1 MLCCHCDS
9 WHCNR
14 YLHLLL
20 CCCNLNNS
28 QFSFFKV
35 EADIFFISKLF
46 FIQTLTKQLKMNIGR
61 KDGGPGY
68 VGIQFCQE
76 CNNMLYPREDKN
88 NKVLMY
94 ACRNCDYKQLA
105 DSNCVYVN
113 KIMHEVDELTHINP
127 DVVSDPTLP
136 RTKDHMCPKCNH
148 REAVFFQGQTRRA
161 EEEMRLYYVCT
172 SCKHRWTEWALLL
185 FVGMDQ
191 KMNHVKC
198 IERWFLYIFP
208 ILLRY

>member
-1 MLCCHCDS
+1 
-9 WHCNR
+9 
-14 YLHLLL
+14 
-20 CCCNLNNS
+20 
-28 QFSFFKV
+28 
-35 EADIFFISKLF
+35 
-46 FIQTLTKQLKMNIGR
+46 MNIGR

-88 NKVLMY
+88 NKVLLY

-172 SCKHRWTEWALLL
+172 SCKHRWTEWRTLLVLILSLNVICKAIHQTWPREVIFSKLL
-185 FVGMDQ
+185 FVKLPENM
-191 KMNHVKC
+191 
-198 IERWFLYIFP
+198 
-208 ILLRY
+208 

>member
-1 MLCCHCDS
+1 MTL
-9 WHCNR
+9 
-14 YLHLLL
+14 
-20 CCCNLNNS
+20 NLAS
-28 QFSFFKV
+28 
-35 EADIFFISKLF
+35 A
-46 FIQTLTKQLKMNIGR
+46 R

-88 NKVLMY
+88 NKVLLY

-172 SCKHRWTEWALLL
+172 SCKHRWTE
-185 FVGMDQ
+185 
-191 KMNHVKC
+191 
-198 IERWFLYIFP
+198 
-208 ILLRY
+208 